1 MLKKYRAFPRDVN
14 GSQLEI
20 MLLLSTIPCVKTIMV
35 AGLGNP
41 GPEYENTRHNVGF
54 MAADAIAHSFRMR
67 RFNHN
72 RLADWSVSEV
82 ALCDGQEPVKIVL
95 VKPQTFMNNSGVA
108 VAAFVSQHQV
118 LLENLIIV
126 HDEMDLPVGSLRVSF
141 NASSAGHKGVLSI
154 AEHLGSKGFVRL
166 RLGIG
171 KPDEP
176 SEVIDHVLSR
186 FSRSELPVMIDT
198 IAKTPAAVRMVV
210 CDGVMAAQDTFNR
223 RVTPR

>member
-1 MLKKYRAFPRDVN
+1 MLKKYRAFRCDVN

-20 MLLLSTIPCVKTIMV
+20 KLLLSTIPCVKTIMV

-67 RFNHN
+67 RFHHN
-72 RLADWSVSEV
+72 RLADWSATDV
-82 ALCDGQEPVKIVL
+82 ALCVGQEPVKIIL

-108 VAAFVSQHQV
+108 VAALLAQHQV
-118 LLENLIIV
+118 PAQNLIVV

-141 NASSAGHKGVLSI
+141 NASAAGHKGVLSI
-154 AEHLGSKGFVRL
+154 TEHLGSKGFVRV
-166 RLGIG
+166 RIGIG

-176 SEVIDHVLSR
+176 SGVIDHVLSG
-186 FSRSELPVMIDT
+186 FSRSELPVVIDA
-198 IAKTPAAVRMVV
+198 IARTPTAVRMVV
-210 CDGVMAAQDTFNR
+210 CDGVMAAQDMFNR
-223 RVTPR
+223 KVTPR